1 MGRNKVNWGLCVSM
15 LLHILLMAVPMTITG
30 IQEFKEIELFVME
43 EKPEVREER
52 FMESAKTASIS
63 RTIKPVVIKDPNTLP
78 VSPSVEEKKVE
89 NETGIEPQKGEMETA
104 LKERSKPFSQPPLT
118 SILEAERKEE
128 EIKELARL
136 KEEEEDAMVSQT
148 TPLQPST
155 IRDRHHMRSEETP
168 EGKPQILP
176 QALAAKGTLPVQQ
189 GNRSEDQGSR
199 TAFKQTHLPQDE
211 IGFGSEDGPQ
221 FLHQVMPIYPLMA
234 RRLGKEGRV
243 VLRLTIDEKGKLL
256 NVEVLVGAGYGLTE
270 AAVEAV
276 KRSKFLPAKKEGK
289 PVSSKAIL
297 PVRFI
302 LRRSE

>member
-30 IQEFKEIELFVME
+30 ILEFKEIELFVME

-104 LKERSKPFSQPPLT
+104 LKERSEPFSQPPLT

-136 KEEEEDAMVSQT
+136 KEEEA
-148 TPLQPST
+148 
-155 IRDRHHMRSEETP
+155 RR
-168 EGKPQILP
+168 
-176 QALAAKGTLPVQQ
+176 ALAEKQLAAERERLAKPANTGQKDATGESRKEVSEPV
-189 GNRSEDQGSR
+189 R
-199 TAFKQTHLPQDE
+199 
-211 IGFGSEDGPQ
+211 
-221 FLHQVMPIYPLMA
+221 
-234 RRLGKEGRV
+234 
-243 VLRLTIDEKGKLL
+243 
-256 NVEVLVGAGYGLTE
+256 
-270 AAVEAV
+270 
-276 KRSKFLPAKKEGK
+276 LPAGIERV
-289 PVSSKAIL
+289 PLID
-297 PVRFI
+297 
-302 LRRSE
+302 